1 MTQQVKVEPFSLT
14 EVLDKTAE
22 NRKVIEHE
30 MDRTHGG
37 FHPFDQSIYTGLGAE
52 DKARIHETIK
62 AIPLSYWLASA
73 AVARGDKPES
83 ILKEFIVHSGALTTG
98 TTGAMGYNYLLPDV
112 IYTALFENAS
122 QDDIAPL
129 ISNMLECPGPELKV
143 DAEADDKFKPG
154 FTSSGGD
161 APYKA
166 ITTAQGTIKP
176 KTFTMNIG
184 VTNEMLEDNLFNV
197 LASHISIAGK
207 RMGEFSSRMALFPVM
222 DDHRATATTYRIEG
236 AYNTF
241 NTGGASTLDWS
252 DIIQAWGENNT
263 DGWKTNVA
271 VIAPQGPSTL
281 LVGAAGYPTP
291 LADWSKINLNSN
303 PIANLNGMDIVVCSH
318 MITTDAAAA
327 LSWQAG
333 LYSTHWHMLG
343 LNKTYGIQTV
353 RKRWLKI
360 ENYSDPIKDLVGAVV
375 SARQGHLVA
384 YADAVCVGSYA

>member
-1 MTQQVKVEPFSLT
+1 MFNLQEIM
-14 EVLDKTAE
+14 DKTAA
-22 NRKVIEHE
+22 NRKLIEEE

-37 FHPFDQSIYTGLGAE
+37 FYPYDQSIYTGLNDA
-52 DKARIHETIK
+52 DKAGIHETLTK
-62 AIPLSYWLASA
+62 VPLAYWLAA
-73 AVARGDKPES
+73 GAVNQGLKDS
-83 ILKEFIVHSGALTTG
+83 SVLKEYVMHSGALTTG
-98 TTGAMGYNYLLPDV
+98 TIGAQGFNYLLPDI

-129 ISNMLECPGPELKV
+129 ISNMLECPGAELKV

-154 FTSSGGD
+154 FTSSGGE

-184 VTNEMLEDNLFNV
+184 VTNDMIEDNLFNV
-197 LASHISIAGK
+197 MASHISIAGK

-236 AYNTF
+236 AYNAF
-241 NTGGASTLDWS
+241 NTGGASTFDWT
-252 DIIQAWGENNT
+252 DLMEGWANNNV
-263 DGWKTNVA
+263 DGWKSDVA
-271 VIAPQGPSTL
+271 VLPPMAPQTL
-281 LVGAAGYPTP
+281 LTGAAGYPTP
-291 LADWSKINLNSN
+291 LAEWSKINLNQN
-303 PIANLNGMDIVVCSH
+303 PVTNLNGIDVVVCSH
-318 MITTDAAAA
+318 MTTTDTPAE

-333 LYSTHWHMLG
+333 LYSTHWNALI

-353 RKRWLKI
+353 RKRWLKL

-375 SARQGHLVA
+375 SARQGHIVA
-384 YADAVCVGSYA
+384 YADACCVASYA